1 MTSTTTARIITTAL
15 AILALAAPV
24 ASAMPIR
31 EAPTSSLAGTTSPDW
46 HSDMRNPDNQAPR
59 PEDAPKA
66 LAHVPAQQPQTM
78 TPVPAPKTAT
88 PVAATDTDD
97 GPSPLVFILPGLVLI
112 AMVAAGYSVVR
123 TSHRPAQQA

>member
-1 MTSTTTARIITTAL
+1 MTSTTRIITTAL

-31 EAPTSSLAGTTSPDW
+31 EQAQTSSLAGTTSSDW
-46 HSDMRNPDNQAPR
+46 RSDMRNPDNQAPR

-66 LAHVPAQQPQTM
+66 IAHVPYQQPQTM
-78 TPVPAPKTAT
+78 KPVPAPKTAT
-88 PVAATDTDD
+88 PVATTDTDN

-123 TSHRPAQQA
+123 SSHRPAQQV